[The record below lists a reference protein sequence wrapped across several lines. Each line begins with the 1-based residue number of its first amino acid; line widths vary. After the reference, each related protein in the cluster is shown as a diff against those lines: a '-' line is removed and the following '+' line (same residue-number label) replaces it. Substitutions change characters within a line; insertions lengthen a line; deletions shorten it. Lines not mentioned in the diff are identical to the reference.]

1 MINAPFDDCKSA
13 VLHLA
18 NSIQPFGAML
28 VLDREGVIVAASANG
43 EQWLG
48 AASPSMLGQPWHSV
62 LPPEFTLPC
71 AETPSQY
78 SVNALQLQPLHWHGR
93 ELMAALHS
101 TGEYTVIEIEA
112 GTATGAVAGHES
124 LQLAQG
130 MADQAVT
137 ETLGDAAVAL
147 LHSLAEITDF
157 DRLML
162 YQFLPDW
169 HGTVVAEVLKPGVE
183 GFLGLHFPA
192 GDIPDNARRL
202 YRLKR
207 QRLIADV
214 NALPVPI
221 LGCREG
227 LAIDLTFSEL
237 RAVHPTHIEYLQNM
251 GVAASFSVSLVV
263 DGELWGLIACHHLT
277 PRHLSFT
284 TRQLCEQLASVT
296 SIHMTDLQRLAHEQV
311 RHAYHEVRANARLA
325 LQGQEGGKR
334 AIATQ
339 LSRFRK
345 AFKASGGW
353 ASLDGQNYFSGE
365 LPDDSALPL
374 LQEVLQN
381 YEQERVT
388 GSATLLPQFEDNR
401 SLQRLASGLLYLPLG
416 NGDFLLLLRS
426 EQVES
431 VEWAGAPT
439 MPVDGEEGAAPLGPR
454 NSFQS
459 WRELT
464 HGQAAPWQNAD
475 LEAASRLRRMLLE
488 HIERAQLERM
498 ALTDPLT
505 GLSNRTL
512 FERKLQEAITISL
525 RDEVVS
531 AVLMIDLDRFK
542 PVNDRYGHAAGDAML
557 VEVAQ
562 RLRASIRDRDIAARL
577 GGDEFAI
584 VLFHV
589 ARAED
594 VDIVAQRLL
603 EALRQPCLIQGKSVE
618 ISASVGIALC
628 PQHAVDPSEL
638 LACADQALYK
648 AKHEGRDGYC
658 VFDKRILAE
667 GS

>member
-18 NSIQPFGAML
+18 NSIQPCGAML
-28 VLDREGVIVAASANG
+28 VLDLEGVIVAASANI

-48 AASPSMLGQPWHSV
+48 ATPSSILGQPAHSV
-62 LPPEFTLPC
+62 LPPEFTLPG
-71 AETPSQY
+71 ADIPSQY
-78 SVNALQLQPLHWHGR
+78 SVNALQLQPLHHLGR
-93 ELMAALHS
+93 ELLAALHA
-101 TGEYTVIEIEA
+101 TGEYMVIEIEEA
-112 GTATGAVAGHES
+112 PAPGESSGNAS
-124 LQLAQG
+124 LQLARG

-137 ETLGDAAVAL
+137 TTVDDAALAL
-147 LHSLAEITDF
+147 LHSLAEITTF

-169 HGTVVAEVLKPGVE
+169 HGKVVAEVLKPGVE

-214 NALPVPI
+214 HAAPVPV

-237 RAVHPTHIEYLQNM
+237 RAVHPTHIEYLKNM

-263 DGELWGLIACHHLT
+263 DGELWGLIAGHHLT
-277 PRHLSFT
+277 PCHLSFA
-284 TRQLCEQLASVT
+284 TRQLCEQLAAVS
-296 SIHMTDLQRLAHEQV
+296 SLHMTDLQRLAHEQI

-339 LSRFRK
+339 LSRFRT
-345 AFKASGGW
+345 AFKASGAW

-365 LPDDSALPL
+365 LPDDNALPIL
-374 LQEVLQN
+374 HEALQN
-381 YEQERVT
+381 LEQGRVT
-388 GSATLLPQFEDNR
+388 GSATLLPQFEHNR
-401 SLQRLASGLLYLPLG
+401 SLQRLASGLLYIPLG
-416 NGDFLLLLRS
+416 EGDFLLLLRS
-426 EQVES
+426 EQVEY
-431 VEWAGAPT
+431 VEWAGEPT
-439 MPVDGEEGAAPLGPR
+439 MPAEGEAAPLGPR

-459 WRELT
+459 WREQT
-464 HGQAAPWQNAD
+464 HGQAEPWQNAD

-488 HIERAQLERM
+488 YIERAQLERM

-512 FERKLQEAITISL
+512 FERKLREAITISL

-542 PVNDRYGHAAGDAML
+542 PVNDRHGHAAGDALL

-603 EALRQPCLIQGKSVE
+603 DALRKPFYVQGKNLEV
-618 ISASVGIALC
+618 SASIGIALC

-638 LACADQALYK
+638 LACADRALYRV
-648 AKHEGRDGYC
+648 KHEGRDGYR
-658 VFDKRILAE
+658 VFDKRILGE